1 MESKIKS
8 IFVVVVVAVVVVVVL
23 CVCVCVCVCVFR
35 TFLDIFKMILFF
47 K

>member
-8 IFVVVVVAVVVVVVL
+8 IFVVVVAVVVVVVL
-23 CVCVCVCVCVFR
+23 CVCVCMCVCVFR
-35 TFLDIFKMILFF
+35 KLLDVFKMILFF